1 MKKREKQVGKDRKSD
16 RAVASAPPASSPEQ
30 ASSPPSLRQTKQE
43 SSDSC
48 TTGALLSA
56 RRSTRVAA
64 DKYTHDGDSWQET
77 LAVCEMPATK
87 SGEVKMKIRSYY
99 SNQRTGDRVWD
110 EPPSGASRVLSA
122 TEEMRK
128 MAELQ
133 LNEMQIT
140 FGTALNTPPTEK
152 RRSSLGFL
160 KRHNASPAAINTNT
174 PENTPKFKVKYKPG
188 SILSGIKKKPPKA
201 AQRDDSLDPE
211 IQKAIA
217 LSMNES
223 NASATSI
230 NTSQQQ
236 ENGGEQVIR
245 SEVVFGDDEL
255 EMVMAMSLSEAEFQQ
270 KSNKL
275 SEEEEFQRALEESRR
290 STSTPAVAS
299 LPIKDEFSDL
309 LGSSHSSSTEDSR
322 RKRRSTTDKVVVSA
336 NSNESSM
343 DMKIPAKPTKSD
355 SLNQGK
361 SDFAVAGTS
370 RDSRRS
376 DRKVAALSRDS
387 QSRSSRSTAN
397 KTGRNDSSLSNL
409 KERAKSTEN
418 VSSKNNN
425 TKSSLTDPRVK
436 ERPPSQDSCVSKPST
451 ASFSS
456 AGQRYGKS
464 LRPSS
469 NKNLSITR
477 TSSGSSRSSLNAARE
492 QASSAKRVVVNDST
506 SKAFSP
512 YTDSVE
518 LSPAKGISVKEYA
531 NARSQRSLFATSN
544 KTKGLTR

>member
-1 MKKREKQVGKDRKSD
+1 
-16 RAVASAPPASSPEQ
+16 
-30 ASSPPSLRQTKQE
+30 
-43 SSDSC
+43 
-48 TTGALLSA
+48 
-56 RRSTRVAA
+56 
-64 DKYTHDGDSWQET
+64 
-77 LAVCEMPATK
+77 
-87 SGEVKMKIRSYY
+87 
-99 SNQRTGDRVWD
+99 
-110 EPPSGASRVLSA
+110 
-122 TEEMRK
+122 MRK

-217 LSMNES
+217 LSMHES

-230 NTSQQQ
+230 NTSQQP
-236 ENGGEQVIR
+236 ENGGEPVIR

-322 RKRRSTTDKVVVSA
+322 RKRRSTTDKVVSA

-370 RDSRRS
+370 RNSGS

-436 ERPPSQDSCVSKPST
+436 ERPPSQDSCDSKPST

>member
-43 SSDSC
+43 SSDTC

-217 LSMNES
+217 LSMHES

-230 NTSQQQ
+230 NTSQQP
-236 ENGGEQVIR
+236 ENGGEPVIR

-370 RDSRRS
+370 RNSGS

-409 KERAKSTEN
+409 KESAKSTEN

-477 TSSGSSRSSLNAARE
+477 TSSGSSRSSLSAARE
-492 QASSAKRVVVNDST
+492 QASAKKVVNDST

>member
-1 MKKREKQVGKDRKSD
+1 
-16 RAVASAPPASSPEQ
+16 
-30 ASSPPSLRQTKQE
+30 
-43 SSDSC
+43 
-48 TTGALLSA
+48 
-56 RRSTRVAA
+56 
-64 DKYTHDGDSWQET
+64 
-77 LAVCEMPATK
+77 
-87 SGEVKMKIRSYY
+87 
-99 SNQRTGDRVWD
+99 
-110 EPPSGASRVLSA
+110 
-122 TEEMRK
+122 
-128 MAELQ
+128 
-133 LNEMQIT
+133 
-140 FGTALNTPPTEK
+140 
-152 RRSSLGFL
+152 L
-160 KRHNASPAAINTNT
+160 KRQHKASPAANTNT

-201 AQRDDSLDPE
+201 AHRDDSLDPE

-223 NASATSI
+223 NAASATSI

-236 ENGGEQVIR
+236 ENGGEPVIR

-275 SEEEEFQRALEESRR
+275 SEEEAFQRALEESRR

-309 LGSSHSSSTEDSR
+309 LGSSHSSSSEDFR
-322 RKRRSTTDKVVVSA
+322 RKRRSTNDKVVSA

-343 DMKIPAKPTKSD
+343 DTKIPAKPTKSD
-355 SLNQGK
+355 SSNQGK
-361 SDFAVAGTS
+361 SDLAAAGTS
-370 RDSRRS
+370 RDSRS
-376 DRKVAALSRDS
+376 DRKVEALSRDS
-387 QSRSSRSTAN
+387 QSRSSRRSTAN

-409 KERAKSTEN
+409 KESAKSTED
-418 VSSKNNN
+418 VSSNNN
-425 TKSSLTDPRVK
+425 TKSSLTDQRVK
-436 ERPPSQDSCVSKPST
+436 ERPPSQDSCDSKPST

-456 AGQRYGKS
+456 AGRYGKS

-477 TSSGSSRSSLNAARE
+477 TSSGSSRSSLSAARE
-492 QASSAKRVVVNDST
+492 QASAKNVVDDST

-518 LSPAKGISVKEYA
+518 LSPAKGITVQEYA

>member
-1 MKKREKQVGKDRKSD
+1 
-16 RAVASAPPASSPEQ
+16 
-30 ASSPPSLRQTKQE
+30 
-43 SSDSC
+43 
-48 TTGALLSA
+48 
-56 RRSTRVAA
+56 
-64 DKYTHDGDSWQET
+64 
-77 LAVCEMPATK
+77 
-87 SGEVKMKIRSYY
+87 
-99 SNQRTGDRVWD
+99 
-110 EPPSGASRVLSA
+110 
-122 TEEMRK
+122 
-128 MAELQ
+128 
-133 LNEMQIT
+133 
-140 FGTALNTPPTEK
+140 
-152 RRSSLGFL
+152 
-160 KRHNASPAAINTNT
+160 
-174 PENTPKFKVKYKPG
+174 
-188 SILSGIKKKPPKA
+188 
-201 AQRDDSLDPE
+201 
-211 IQKAIA
+211 
-217 LSMNES
+217 
-223 NASATSI
+223 
-230 NTSQQQ
+230 
-236 ENGGEQVIR
+236 
-245 SEVVFGDDEL
+245 
-255 EMVMAMSLSEAEFQQ
+255 MVMAMSLSEAEFQQ

-370 RDSRRS
+370 RNSGS

-409 KERAKSTEN
+409 KESAKSTEN

-477 TSSGSSRSSLNAARE
+477 TSSGSSRSSLSAARE
-492 QASSAKRVVVNDST
+492 QASAKKVVNDST